1 MLDYIYTGTINH
13 QLMEAFAQGVLA
25 IADKYDVIPLKE
37 HCERY
42 LASAINKKNIASMAI
57 IADTYFA
64 SALKRV
70 RLFLRSCT
78 AHAPRM
84 PKSIH

>member
-70 RLFLRSCT
+70 CLDS
-78 AHAPRM
+78 AHV
-84 PKSIH
+84 HLV